1 MRNAATV
8 PPHLCAIDATGASW
22 LTSIGMPPL
31 TTGSRSGSSDGPAH
45 IILVVENDVLIRM
58 PLAEYLR
65 ECGYRVFEAADVAE
79 AKAVLN
85 ADTPVDLV
93 FADANGPPGEENGF
107 MLASWVRQ
115 HYPNIEVLL
124 TSSIPNAA
132 AKAGDLCEDLGLVAK
147 PYEHESVLRRI
158 QTLLHHARKAG
169 EGQPP

>member
-1 MRNAATV
+1 
-8 PPHLCAIDATGASW
+8 
-22 LTSIGMPPL
+22 
-31 TTGSRSGSSDGPAH
+31 
-45 IILVVENDVLIRM
+45 VVENDVLIRM

-93 FADANGPPGEENGF
+93 FADANLSGEENGF

-132 AKAGDLCEDLGLVAK
+132 AKAGGLCEDLGVVAK

-158 QTLLHHARKAG
+158 QTLLHQARKAG

>member
-31 TTGSRSGSSDGPAH
+31 TTGSRSGSSDGPAR

-65 ECGYRVFEAADVAE
+65 ERGYRVFEAADVAE

-85 ADTPVDLV
+85 ADTQSISCLPTQM
-93 FADANGPPGEENGF
+93 GPAKRT
-107 MLASWVRQ
+107 ASCWRVG
-115 HYPNIEVLL
+115 
-124 TSSIPNAA
+124 SGSIT
-132 AKAGDLCEDLGLVAK
+132 
-147 PYEHESVLRRI
+147 RI
-158 QTLLHHARKAG
+158 
-169 EGQPP
+169 

>member
-1 MRNAATV
+1 
-8 PPHLCAIDATGASW
+8 

-31 TTGSRSGSSDGPAH
+31 TTGSSGSSDGPAH
-45 IILVVENDVLIRM
+45 IVLVVENDVLIRM

-132 AKAGDLCEDLGLVAK
+132 AKAG
-147 PYEHESVLRRI
+147 
-158 QTLLHHARKAG
+158 
-169 EGQPP
+169 

>member
-1 MRNAATV
+1 M
-8 PPHLCAIDATGASW
+8 
-22 LTSIGMPPL
+22 TSIGMPPL

-93 FADANGPPGEENGF
+93 FADANLPGEENGF
-107 MLASWVRQ
+107 MLASW
-115 HYPNIEVLL
+115 
-124 TSSIPNAA
+124 AA
-132 AKAGDLCEDLGLVAK
+132 ALQAIVDLDLDELTAIV
-147 PYEHESVLRRI
+147 
-158 QTLLHHARKAG
+158 
-169 EGQPP
+169 PPRGYGRN

>member
-1 MRNAATV
+1 
-8 PPHLCAIDATGASW
+8 

-93 FADANGPPGEENGF
+93 FADANLPGEENGF

-158 QTLLHHARKAG
+158 QTLLHHARQAG
-169 EGQPP
+169 EGQQP

>member
-1 MRNAATV
+1 
-8 PPHLCAIDATGASW
+8 

-31 TTGSRSGSSDGPAH
+31 TTGSSGSSDGPAH
-45 IILVVENDVLIRM
+45 IVLVVENDVLIRM